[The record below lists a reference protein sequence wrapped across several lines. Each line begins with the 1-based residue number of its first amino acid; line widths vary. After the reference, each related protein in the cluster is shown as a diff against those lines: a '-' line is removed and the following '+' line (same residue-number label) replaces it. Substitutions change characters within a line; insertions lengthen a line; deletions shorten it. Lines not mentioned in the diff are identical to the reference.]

1 MLRIFFFAVCFMA
14 SAIGTVC
21 GIGGG
26 VLIKPVL
33 DAFHVMDV
41 ATVSFLSGCT
51 VLAMAFYSVSKSAVE
66 KESRVDRR
74 IGFPLA
80 VGAAAGGLMGKWLF
94 SHVSSFFSSADK
106 VGAVQAVCLL
116 IVTMGTL
123 VYTIYKKH
131 IATNHIKNPAAC
143 CLIVLG
149 LGVLSSILGIVG
161 GPVNLIVLSFFFSM
175 TAKAAAENSLY
186 VIFYS
191 QAASLLS
198 SVVAG
203 SIPEF
208 EISMLMLMAAGGIA
222 GGINGRFWHKKITDQ
237 IVDRLFMALMIIIIL
252 INVYNVFVFIKL

>member
-1 MLRIFFFAVCFMA
+1 
-14 SAIGTVC
+14 
-21 GIGGG
+21 
-26 VLIKPVL
+26 
-33 DAFHVMDV
+33 
-41 ATVSFLSGCT
+41 
-51 VLAMAFYSVSKSAVE
+51 
-66 KESRVDRR
+66 
-74 IGFPLA
+74 
-80 VGAAAGGLMGKWLF
+80 
-94 SHVSSFFSSADK
+94 
-106 VGAVQAVCLL
+106 
-116 IVTMGTL
+116 
-123 VYTIYKKH
+123 
-131 IATNHIKNPAAC
+131 
-143 CLIVLG
+143 
-149 LGVLSSILGIVG
+149 
-161 GPVNLIVLSFFFSM
+161 M